1 VGVNIEMTPTVHFDH
16 DVTLKIKIEDSSEN
30 GTETISGVTEPIIAQ
45 KTSEQVI
52 RLREGEASVLTG
64 ILNKQEIASWSGIPG
79 LSSIPGLKYLFGS
92 KDHQIQEDEIVF
104 LLIPHIVRSQD
115 LGPANLRTIDTGV
128 GQSIDLRH
136 VPVEAPVRREA
147 TGLGLGPGSDPGL
160 TTQPPVRPAANTH
173 STLGTVPGQSVETA
187 APAALAQLRAAAEAS
202 PPAAKIVPPAPTT
215 GVSFTLSPLGA
226 PVISGSTFQI
236 PVVLQGGSDIAAAPI
251 QITYDAT
258 KLSLVNL
265 ASGEFLSKDGQSVA
279 LVHRDDGPGN
289 IKLNV
294 SRPPGAPGVSGS
306 GVVCVLSFQ
315 AKAVGDSVIAITRP
329 SALNSAQQSVPAT
342 GGQITVTVK

>member
-1 VGVNIEMTPTVHFDH
+1 
-16 DVTLKIKIEDSSEN
+16 
-30 GTETISGVTEPIIAQ
+30 
-45 KTSEQVI
+45 
-52 RLREGEASVLTG
+52 
-64 ILNKQEIASWSGIPG
+64 
-79 LSSIPGLKYLFGS
+79 
-92 KDHQIQEDEIVF
+92 
-104 LLIPHIVRSQD
+104 
-115 LGPANLRTIDTGV
+115 
-128 GQSIDLRH
+128 
-136 VPVEAPVRREA
+136 
-147 TGLGLGPGSDPGL
+147 
-160 TTQPPVRPAANTH
+160 
-173 STLGTVPGQSVETA
+173 
-187 APAALAQLRAAAEAS
+187 
-202 PPAAKIVPPAPTT
+202 
-215 GVSFTLSPLGA
+215 VSFTLSPLSA
-226 PVISGSTFQI
+226 PVISGSTFQV

-258 KLSLVNL
+258 KLALVNL

-315 AKAVGDSVIAITRP
+315 AKAAGDSVIAITRP